1 MELAEY
7 GEKHVRVTDTDGETY
22 TGIAEYYPAEY
33 CLHEYGEEEAGI
45 RIGDKSR
52 FATKSEA

>member
-7 GEKHVRVTDTDGETY
+7 EEKHVRVTDTDGKTY
-22 TGIAEYYPAEY
+22 TGIAEYFPAEY
-33 CLHEYGEEEAGI
+33 SLHEYGEEEAGI